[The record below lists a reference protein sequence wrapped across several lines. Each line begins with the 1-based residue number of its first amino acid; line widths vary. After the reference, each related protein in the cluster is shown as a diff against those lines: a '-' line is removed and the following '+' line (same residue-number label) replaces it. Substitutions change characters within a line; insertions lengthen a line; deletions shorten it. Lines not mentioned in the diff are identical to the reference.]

1 MRKLLSMIIVLTMI
15 LSLTACSGGE
25 DNSSTNTEE
34 PKQETSTTQTTASPQ
49 KEDEETKPYIWERSE
64 SDILKRLEYM
74 LSCQALFGGDFSVKS
89 LSSTEQGGSYQIM
102 KNDVE
107 TKCGI
112 MFTNYTSEGIKKTNI
127 SLVIADYNDNDS
139 MQAYVL
145 CASIIMYE
153 GDVDGNYDTFKAAK
167 DAFVE
172 FGSNIETNPR
182 SNQ

>member
-1 MRKLLSMIIVLTMI
+1 MYEKIIVHDYRPNDDPFSHRLFRR
-15 LSLTACSGGE
+15 GR
-25 DNSSTNTEE
+25 
-34 PKQETSTTQTTASPQ
+34 QQQYQHRRTQTRNLNHS
-49 KEDEETKPYIWERSE
+49 
-64 SDILKRLEYM
+64 
-74 LSCQALFGGDFSVKS
+74 
-89 LSSTEQGGSYQIM
+89 EQGGSYQIM

-172 FGSNIETNPR
+172 FGSNIETNPVTL
-182 SNQ
+182 STPFLSTTLSQCSQ